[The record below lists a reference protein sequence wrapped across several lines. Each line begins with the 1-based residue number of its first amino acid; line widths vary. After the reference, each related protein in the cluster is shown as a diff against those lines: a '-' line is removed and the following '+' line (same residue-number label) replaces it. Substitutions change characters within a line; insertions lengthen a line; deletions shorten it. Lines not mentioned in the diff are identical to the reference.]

1 MADEQI
7 IYLSPEEELTNV
19 RERLEHITARRI
31 ILVVPAQTQLRS
43 HVSWRLLHVRAREL
57 NKDILIISADRQIR
71 SVVKAAGF
79 KVADSLE
86 STPTSKPRPASRPG
100 RPALGGRTSAR
111 LRTPIGKVPPE
122 RQSSKQRVQPPP
134 DRVLEPEPDEKI
146 SHKDEDSTL
155 SQKPAQSSAT
165 FDTDPRPF
173 GQDFNYRI
181 GSPSAPLQ
189 SLNQPYEDEEP
200 NHVYE
205 DYRQSQII
213 RQAAQQKGTDTQPP
227 PAEQNSETRP
237 PIYDMPPGQQETD
250 DPFTYL
256 DDDQTA
262 RLPEQHGA
270 VFMDDKVPDIASYP
284 TDLLP
289 IEDQGDMGDIV
300 DRSTAAPARAIPPSN
315 EEQDIPG
322 PSRVHGAR
330 PRTNR
335 GGKFMPPPST
345 PSDSEDDMELPPVH
359 EQSPGTSFP
368 AAAARQGGGQ
378 TSGSLG
384 RAPEAV
390 ELPQPRSQTK
400 PGRLPLKKRPA
411 PSRTRA
417 SRQVNKP
424 KVMTKSPGQS
434 RSEVGR
440 LIVPALVVLTVLLI
454 IALVYL
460 VPTADVIVTLPSQ
473 SYSLPLKLTATT
485 TSHQDSIQHT
495 LPAEPLVLNT
505 SVQGTGKA
513 SGVTTVGIVPADG
526 TVYFTNNGN
535 VQVDIPTG
543 TTIATKNNIL
553 FTTQADVLVQPGQIL
568 PTNILAQ
575 NPGTSGNVPANSI
588 TVIPAQSISKLQQA
602 NQEATINL
610 TVNNT
615 DPTAH
620 GGAGKASTVTN
631 GDVNSVKN
639 TLDVQ
644 VDALVKSYL
653 QKNVHEGD
661 NQGNVVRVE
670 TPLVSPS
677 VGSVASGGT
686 FMETLKVHM
695 TVLVVRAAVLQ
706 AAATAEM
713 RNSLSKRSSS
723 LALVPQQKVEL
734 KQLKNTS
741 ARDGSSLV
749 LSFTVVGQV
758 APQIT
763 EDTVRNLMSG
773 KSIDYAQSVLN
784 GKNGTPNVVGTQIS
798 VHPGFF
804 QWMPFMPQHITV
816 HFETTPVKTPTPPPP
831 KHGKS

>member
-57 NKDILIISADRQIR
+57 KKDILIISADRQIR

-111 LRTPIGKVPPE
+111 LRTPISKVSPE
-122 RQSSKQRVQPPP
+122 RQSSKPRVQPPP
-134 DRVLEPEPDEKI
+134 DLMSEPELDEKI
-146 SHKDEDSTL
+146 SHTDEDNTL
-155 SQKPAQSSAT
+155 SQTPTQSSAT
-165 FDTDPRPF
+165 FDTNPRPF
-173 GQDFNYRI
+173 GQDYNYRP

-189 SLNQPYEDEEP
+189 PLNEPYEDEEP

-213 RQAAQQKGTDTQPP
+213 RQAAQQKGTETPLPP
-227 PAEQNSETRP
+227 EQSSETEP
-237 PIYDMPPGQQETD
+237 PIYDTSLGQQETD

-256 DDDQTA
+256 ADDQTA

-270 VFMDDKVPDIASYP
+270 VFMDDRVPDIASYP

-289 IEDQGDMGDIV
+289 IEDEGDMGDFV
-300 DRSTAAPARAIPPSN
+300 DRSTSASARAIPTSN

-322 PSRVHGAR
+322 PPRVHGSR

-345 PSDSEDDMELPPVH
+345 PAVDEDDMDLPPVY
-359 EQSPGTSFP
+359 EQSPSTAFP

-378 TSGSLG
+378 PSGGLG

-400 PGRLPLKKRPA
+400 AGRRPLKKRPA
-411 PSRTRA
+411 PSRARA
-417 SRQVNKP
+417 PRQVNKP
-424 KVMTKSPGQS
+424 QVTAKSPG
-434 RSEVGR
+434 RVGGVGR
-440 LIVPALVVLTVLLI
+440 LIVPVLVALIVLLI

-473 SYSLPLKLTATT
+473 SYNLPLKLTATT

-495 LPAEPLVLNT
+495 LPAHTLVMDT
-505 SVQGTGKA
+505 SVQGTGKPT
-513 SGVTTVGIVPADG
+513 GVITVGTVPADG

-553 FTTQADVLVQPGQIL
+553 FTTQADVLLQKGQTA
-568 PTNILAQ
+568 PTTILAQ
-575 NPGTSGNVPANSI
+575 NPGTSGNVPPDTI

-602 NQEATINL
+602 NPGAAINL
-610 TVNNT
+610 TVNNP

-639 TLDVQ
+639 TLDIQ
-644 VDALVKSYL
+644 VDALIKSYL
-653 QKNVHEGD
+653 QMNVRDGD
-661 NQGNVVRVE
+661 KQGNVVRVE
-670 TPLVSPS
+670 TPVVNPS
-677 VGSVASGGT
+677 VGSVVSGGT
-686 FMETLKVHM
+686 FTETLKVHM
-695 TVLVVRAAVLQ
+695 TVLVVRAADLQ
-706 AAATAEM
+706 AAAMAEM
-713 RNSLSKRSSS
+713 RNSLSQRSPS
-723 LALVPQQKVEL
+723 LALVPQQTVEL
-734 KQLKNTS
+734 KQLKNTP

-773 KSIDYAQSVLN
+773 KSIDYAQGVLN
-784 GKNGTPNVVGTQIS
+784 GKNGTPNVVHTQVS
-798 VHPGFF
+798 VNPGFF
-804 QWMPFMPQHITV
+804 QWMPFIPQHITV
-816 HFETTPVKTPTPPPP
+816 HFKTTPVPPPP
-831 KHGKS
+831 KRGKS